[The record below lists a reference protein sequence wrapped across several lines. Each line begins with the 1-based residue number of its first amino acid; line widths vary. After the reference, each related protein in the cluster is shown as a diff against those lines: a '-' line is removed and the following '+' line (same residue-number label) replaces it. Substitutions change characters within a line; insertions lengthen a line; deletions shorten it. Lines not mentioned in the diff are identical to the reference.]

1 MKTFLLLSI
10 SALLLFNSC
19 APVTP
24 QQRIENNIGVYNSL
38 PPREQELV
46 KRGELA
52 RGMSPDAVFM
62 AWGPPSRRYQGL
74 QNNAATERWDYEGS
88 KPVYSNSVG
97 MGYGYGTG
105 YYGRRAGYSSL
116 SISPEVA
123 YVPYRR
129 ATVLF
134 KNNRVD
140 SWESAQ

>member
-1 MKTFLLLSI
+1 
-10 SALLLFNSC
+10 
-19 APVTP
+19 
-24 QQRIENNIGVYNSL
+24 
-38 PPREQELV
+38 
-46 KRGELA
+46 
-52 RGMSPDAVFM
+52 MSTDAVFM

-116 SISPEVA
+116 SVSPEVA
-123 YVPYRR
+123 YVPYRK

>member
-24 QQRIENNIGVYNSL
+24 QQRIENNIGVYKSL
-38 PPREQELV
+38 PPGHQELV